1 MSENDQLNDGEE
13 ENRPKS
19 AFTQPVPYLDDPIA
33 RRDEVLREQIA
44 KGGEAAVEAAE
55 ELLGADE
62 GESFDEYAEEFVGSF
77 PDAPD
82 WAVYLGARL
91 DEHGAELEELKAMAE
106 ASAGEKESAFT
117 L

>member
-1 MSENDQLNDGEE
+1 MSENDQHDEE
-13 ENRPKS
+13 ENRRKS
-19 AFTQPVPYLDDPIA
+19 AFTAPVPYLDDPDA
-33 RRDEVLREQIA
+33 MRDEILRERVA
-44 KGGEAAVEAAE
+44 KGDVEAAK
-55 ELLGADE
+55 ELFGGGDRDP
-62 GESFDEYAEEFVGSF
+62 ESFDEYAEEFVGSF

-106 ASAGEKESAFT
+106 ASAGEKESSFT